1 MLWSVKR
8 APPLFPIRWMP
19 YFRPIWH
26 PVHEYRIY
34 IIYFC
39 FVVTVIARFY
49 LCDFGQI
56 IIVLFRKFIK
66 RDFIVYFKIVGNC
79 SLINSV
85 TFFNCMT
92 GVFIGTFFGMISS
105 AVTVPYSGW
114 MQQFL
119 SGLLLPGLYL
129 KGIRYPAGLGS
140 GDYSVFSIAW
150 FLCIDCWYRAPHGR
164 EGDWHKASCLDRT
177 SPGDGGHYHCV
188 GGYYTVYYHFGRSA
202 IFVQIYFSITGGKE
216 HS

>member
-8 APPLFPIRWMP
+8 APPLFFQSVECHTFVQYGIL
-19 YFRPIWH
+19 FL
-26 PVHEYRIY
+26 EYRIY

-85 TFFNCMT
+85 TFFYCMT
-92 GVFIGTFFGMISS
+92 GVFYRYFLWYDIFCRYCTIFGGGCNNFYPVSFCRDS
-105 AVTVPYSGW
+105 
-114 MQQFL
+114 
-119 SGLLLPGLYL
+119 YL

-140 GDYSVFSIAW
+140 GELFSVF
-150 FLCIDCWYRAPHGR
+150 
-164 EGDWHKASCLDRT
+164 
-177 SPGDGGHYHCV
+177 HCMV
-188 GGYYTVYYHFGRSA
+188 SMY
-202 IFVQIYFSITGGKE
+202 
-216 HS
+216 

>member
-8 APPLFPIRWMP
+8 GLLLFFQSVECHTFVQYGIL
-19 YFRPIWH
+19 FL
-26 PVHEYRIY
+26 EYRIY

-66 RDFIVYFKIVGNC
+66 RDFIVYFKIVWK
-79 SLINSV
+79 L
-85 TFFNCMT
+85 FLDKLRYLFNCMT

-105 AVTVPYSGW
+105 AVTVPYSGVDATI
-114 MQQFL
+114 L

-129 KGIRYPAGLGS
+129 KGIRYPAGLGFR
-140 GDYSVFSIAW
+140 GLFSVF
-150 FLCIDCWYRAPHGR
+150 
-164 EGDWHKASCLDRT
+164 
-177 SPGDGGHYHCV
+177 HCMV
-188 GGYYTVYYHFGRSA
+188 SMY
-202 IFVQIYFSITGGKE
+202 
-216 HS
+216 